1 MKRPL
6 SRSLL
11 ITATAAFLSAT
22 MLTPA
27 CADPP
32 PWAPAHGWRKQ
43 HDPLYLGY
51 SGKKWGNDFGVY
63 AGRCNREALG
73 AALGGMA
80 GAAVGSQIG
89 EGGGRAA
96 AIILGSV
103 LGAVLGAE
111 LGRQMDEEDRACF
124 GHTLELGK
132 RGQTVSW
139 RTPYGVTYAVT
150 PLDEFVRDGRK
161 CRHYETVITRDGRK
175 EKVRG
180 KACAVGEGRWEVID

>member
-1 MKRPL
+1 MERPFSRGILIAAAATLL
-6 SRSLL
+6 S
-11 ITATAAFLSAT
+11 SA
-22 MLTPA
+22 LPA
-27 CADPP
+27 PVLADPP
-32 PWAPAHGWRKQ
+32 SWAPAHGWRKQ

-51 SGKKWGNDFGVY
+51 SGKKWGNDFGIY

-80 GAAVGSQIG
+80 GAVVGSQIG
-89 EGGGRAA
+89 DGSGRAA

-132 RGQTVSW
+132 RGQTVTW
-139 RTPYGVTYAVT
+139 RNPYGIAYAVT